1 MAFSALAWTAAL
13 ALPVVFAQ
21 DRESDRSKSPKIAPR
36 MQPDS
41 HNTTHWPT
49 RPLPWG
55 EINFIHTT
63 DTHGWLEGH
72 ENEVNYGADWGDF
85 FSFVTHMRD
94 KADQQNVDLLVVDT
108 GDIVTGN
115 GLSDVSTPE
124 GQISN
129 PIFRYL
135 DYDLLTIGNNDLYDP
150 EVTERI
156 QVDIADYYTE
166 RYLTSNVLVEENGK
180 NTSIGEKYRYI
191 TTKHGLRIMAF
202 GFTLQD
208 FKAPKTVHVQGYEE
222 ITEEDWFKEALNQP
236 ADLYLLIGH
245 ADIGQSCKIE
255 TKYQGDQ
262 NPLICMKNWFRENK
276 PETPLQIL
284 GGHSHVRN
292 FTCYDSGSSGLESGR
307 YSDTVGWLALSD
319 VAPSDTWNGSKTMTD
334 VPMPTRT
341 CTPHNPTSSSSME
354 KTVRLDR
361 RYLDF
366 NRQTFAYHALG
377 VTGPDVPA
385 SFDTPTG
392 QYVTNDIEGTR
403 SQYNLTT
410 ELGCA
415 PQSYYIASSP
425 YNCPDNIYTLVRS
438 ALNATVHGNNSDSAR
453 LIIFNTYG
461 IRYDLYQGPFTVGD
475 AFTVS
480 SYADVF
486 YYIADVPYD
495 DITKQ
500 LQKKLNEYKGTDPD
514 YEEPKKDCG
523 SKGVRFSTSRY
534 AGASQQSVLTSHAS
548 DPHDHNPGH
557 VTKDDFGD
565 CSASSEDCGDDT
577 LHIPRLENEPHPY
590 YMQVKGNIDENE
602 TRTVDVVFTSDI
614 QKKIIEFLGLTD
626 KDPVVKPYM
635 DESFTTRDFL
645 QVYAKTVW
653 SDKPTCEIGP

>member
-1 MAFSALAWTAAL
+1 MAFSVLAWTAAL
-13 ALPVVFAQ
+13 AGPIAFAQ
-21 DRESDRSKSPKIAPR
+21 SEESARAQASKIAPR

-72 ENEVNYGADWGDF
+72 LNEVNYGADWGDF
-85 FSFVTHMRD
+85 VSFVTHMRNQ
-94 KADQQNVDLLVVDT
+94 ADQHNVDLLVVDT

-115 GLSDVSTPE
+115 GLSDASDPE
-124 GQISN
+124 GQLSN

-135 DYDLLTIGNNDLYDP
+135 DYDLLTIGNNDLYNP
-150 EVTERI
+150 NVTDRI
-156 QVDIADYYTE
+156 QWDIADYYTE
-166 RYLTSNVLVEENGK
+166 RYLTTNVLVERDDK
-180 NTSIGEKYRYI
+180 NISIGEKYRYI

-208 FKAPKTVHVQGYEE
+208 FKAPATVHIQGYED
-222 ITEEDWFKEALNQP
+222 IVEEEWFKDAMNQTV
-236 ADLYLLIGH
+236 DLYLLIGH
-245 ADIGQSCKIE
+245 ADIGQSCKIK
-255 TKYQGDQ
+255 TQYQGDQ
-262 NPLICMKNWFRENK
+262 NPLICMKDWFRQNK
-276 PETPLQIL
+276 PDIPLQIL

-341 CTPHNPTSSSSME
+341 CTPHKSTSSPSTE

-377 VTGPDVPA
+377 ATGPDVPDG
-385 SFDTPTG
+385 FDTPTG
-392 QYVTNDIEGTR
+392 QYVTKDIEGTR
-403 SQYNLTT
+403 EEWNLTT

-415 PQSYYIASSP
+415 PQSYYISSSP
-425 YNCPDNIYTLVRS
+425 YNCPDNIYTLVRA
-438 ALNATVHGNNSDSAR
+438 ALNATVNPNNSPR
-453 LIIFNTYG
+453 LIVFNTYG

-480 SYADVF
+480 SYADAF
-486 YYIADVPYD
+486 LYLADVPYKD
-495 DITKQ
+495 AKT
-500 LQKKLNEYKGTDPD
+500 LECKLNVGKDSDCD
-514 YEEPKKDCG
+514 YEEPKEDC
-523 SKGVRFSTSRY
+523 SINSLRFSTSPS
-534 AGASQQSVLTSHAS
+534 ADLSQQNVLT
-548 DPHDHNPGH
+548 DHPRNLDNINPGH

-565 CSASSEDCGDDT
+565 CSASNVDCGDDT
-577 LHIPRLENEPHPY
+577 LHIKRREDYKHPY
-590 YMQVKGNIDENE
+590 YLQVKSDIDENE
-602 TRTVDVVFTSDI
+602 TETVDVVFTGDI
-614 QKKIIEFLGLTD
+614 QKYILPILNRSDTD
-626 KDPVVKPYM
+626 VKYYM
-635 DESFTTRDFL
+635 DPSFTTRDFL

-653 SDKPTCEIGP
+653 SEQESCAIGP

>member
-1 MAFSALAWTAAL
+1 MVFSAIVWTAAL
-13 ALPVVFAQ
+13 ALPVAFAQ
-21 DRESDRSKSPKIAPR
+21 GRDSDRSKSPKIAPR

-55 EINFIHTT
+55 ELNIIHTT

-72 ENEVNYGADWGDF
+72 ANEVNYGADWGDLI
-85 FSFVTHMRD
+85 SFVTHMRD
-94 KADQQNVDLLVVDT
+94 KADRLGVDLLVVDT

-115 GLSDVSTPE
+115 GLSDVSDPE
-124 GQISN
+124 GQVSN

-135 DYDLLTIGNNDLYDP
+135 DYDLLTVGNNDLYNAS
-150 EVTERI
+150 VTERI
-156 QVDIADYYTE
+156 QWDIADYYTE
-166 RYLTSNVLVEENGK
+166 RYLTSNVLVERDDK
-180 NTSIGEKYRYI
+180 NISIGEKYRYI

-208 FKAPKTVHVQGYEE
+208 FKAPATVHVQGYEDIIE
-222 ITEEDWFKEALNQP
+222 QEWFKDAMNQTV
-236 ADLYLLIGH
+236 DLYLLIGH
-245 ADIGQSCKIE
+245 ADIGQSCKIK
-255 TKYQGDQ
+255 TQYQGDQ
-262 NPLICMKNWFRENK
+262 NPLICMKDWFRQNK
-276 PETPLQIL
+276 PEIPLQIL

-341 CTPHNPTSSSSME
+341 CTPHSPTTSSTTE

-377 VTGPDVPA
+377 AIGPDVPA

-392 QYVTNDIEGTR
+392 QNVTKDIEGAR
-403 SQYNLTT
+403 GEWNLTT

-438 ALNATVHGNNSDSAR
+438 ALNATVNRNNSPR

-461 IRYDLYQGPFTVGD
+461 IRYDLYQGNFTVGD

-480 SYADVF
+480 SYADAF
-486 YYIADVPYD
+486 LYLADVPYED
-495 DITKQ
+495 AKT
-500 LQKKLNEYKGTDPD
+500 LQCDLNHKKNSTCDYK
-514 YEEPKKDCG
+514 EPKEDCSING
-523 SKGVRFSTSRY
+523 LRFATSPSEDL
-534 AGASQQSVLTSHAS
+534 SQQNVLT
-548 DPHDHNPGH
+548 DHLRDLDNLNPGH

-565 CSASSEDCGDDT
+565 CSASTVDCGDDT
-577 LHIPRLENEPHPY
+577 LHIKRQEDYKHPY
-590 YMQVKGNIDENE
+590 YLQVEGDIDENE
-602 TRTVDVVFTSDI
+602 IETVDVVFTLDMQKNILQILNRSD
-614 QKKIIEFLGLTD
+614 TD
-626 KDPVVKPYM
+626 VKDYM
-635 DESFTTRDFL
+635 DPSFTTRDFL
-645 QVYAKTVW
+645 QVYAKTIW
-653 SDKPTCEIGP
+653 AEEGSCEIGP